1 MAEDTSQEK
10 TEEPTERRLEDS
22 RKKGQT
28 ARSKEL
34 NILLSLMAASIGMVF
49 LGQYLMT
56 DLHALMTQGLAF
68 EPSRIRNP
76 DQMFEAI
83 RTQAALGLSAIF
95 PFLALLVFSAF
106 LGPVALGGL
115 VFSFRGPSAKAGKN
129 QPDERPRA
137 NVWRS
142 KFDGADQ
149 SLM

>member
-10 TEEPTERRLEDS
+10 TEEPTERRLADS

-83 RTQAALGLSAIF
+83 RTPGPPSAYRRF
-95 PFLALLVFSAF
+95 LPFLALLVFSAF
-106 LGPVALGGL
+106 LGPVALGGM
-115 VFSFRGPSAKAGKN
+115 VFKRGGL
-129 QPDERPRA
+129 
-137 NVWRS
+137 
-142 KFDGADQ
+142 GAEA
-149 SLM
+149 

>member
-56 DLHALMTQGLAF
+56 DLASIDDPGPGL
-68 EPSRIRNP
+68 
-76 DQMFEAI
+76 
-83 RTQAALGLSAIF
+83 
-95 PFLALLVFSAF
+95 
-106 LGPVALGGL
+106 
-115 VFSFRGPSAKAGKN
+115 
-129 QPDERPRA
+129 
-137 NVWRS
+137 
-142 KFDGADQ
+142 
-149 SLM
+149 

>member
-10 TEEPTERRLEDS
+10 TEEPTERRLTDS

-68 EPSRIRNP
+68 EPSRIRI
-76 DQMFEAI
+76 QI
-83 RTQAALGLSAIF
+83 RCLRRFAPRQ
-95 PFLALLVFSAF
+95 
-106 LGPVALGGL
+106 
-115 VFSFRGPSAKAGKN
+115 PSAY
-129 QPDERPRA
+129 RR
-137 NVWRS
+137 
-142 KFDGADQ
+142 FCHF
-149 SLM
+149 